1 MEDKWE
7 KNYQLENLVIIIEG
21 MIQGIIVVLEM
32 TETMRIEE
40 VFQEKKIVEV
50 TISMNVGNKT
60 IN

>member
-1 MEDKWE
+1 
-7 KNYQLENLVIIIEG
+7 VIIIEG